1 MAKEIFKAI
10 DWYIHA
16 AFIVAICL
24 GIAGFI
30 VPPTGSIDP
39 SVITFVAELV
49 GGAALITFLEKLP
62 EYIRKGAS
70 ASITHGNTSVTI
82 SGKDGRKGRSVE
94 VDVKSDEATECE

>member
-16 AFIVAICL
+16 AFIVAIGL

-30 VPPTGSIDP
+30 VPPTGRIDP
-39 SVITFVAELV
+39 SVITFVGEII
-49 GGAALITFLEKLP
+49 GGAALITLLEKLP

-82 SGKDGRKGRSVE
+82 SGKKDAKGRSSE
-94 VDVKSDEATECE
+94 VDVQVSESVEAE